1 MPDAYRVA
9 RGGGTCVA
17 INRELDAAAAELP
30 HNVRLTPK
38 ETLTAK
44 GVFHFHFELIEPL
57 PRPRTTSSS

>member
-1 MPDAYRVA
+1 MWL
-9 RGGGTCVA
+9 A